1 MKFEKIHSF
10 LKNDKKIELGFE
22 CDVSIFHNNFRQ
34 QMLVIV
40 VDKENKDALIE
51 KLEEVEAT

>member
-10 LKNDKKIELGFE
+10 SNNGEKLELGFE
-22 CDVSIFHNNFRQ
+22 CDVSLFHNNFKQ

-40 VDKENKDALIE
+40 VDKEHKDALIE
-51 KLEEVEAT
+51 KLEEVNIV